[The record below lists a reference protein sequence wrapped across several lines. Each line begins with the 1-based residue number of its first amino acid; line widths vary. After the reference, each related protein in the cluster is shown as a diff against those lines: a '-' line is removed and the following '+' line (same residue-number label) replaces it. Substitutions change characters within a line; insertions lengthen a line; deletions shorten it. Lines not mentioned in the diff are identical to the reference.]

1 MTPSRSLSL
10 FVSVLAL
17 PVVVLAV
24 AGCGGG
30 GNSVVQ
36 PKTSNGRPATI
47 GIANTGLGSILV
59 DAKGR
64 TLYLFQKDVGTK
76 SACTGACATD
86 WPPLR
91 AAEKPT
97 LGSGANP
104 SLAGTTP
111 RSDGTPQVIYNRHPL
126 YLFSGDQKSGDTN
139 GQGVNAFGG
148 LWYVLSSSG
157 NQITTSAGSGAG
169 HGY

>member
-1 MTPSRSLSL
+1 MTRNRSLSL

-17 PVVVLAV
+17 PLVVLAV

-30 GNSVVQ
+30 GNSVAQ
-36 PKTSNGRPATI
+36 PKISNGQPATI
-47 GIANTGLGSILV
+47 GIANTGLGSVLV

-91 AAEKPT
+91 DSRQPT
-97 LGSGANP
+97 LGSGANAP
-104 SLAGTTP
+104 LAGTTP
-111 RSDGTPQVIYNRHPL
+111 RSDGPPQVIYNRHPL
-126 YLFSGDQKSGDTN
+126 YLFSGDQKPGDTN

-157 NQITTSAGSGAG
+157 NQVTTSAGSGG
-169 HGY
+169 NFGY